1 MTSQTELPT
10 SAVSNPLR
18 SRLFQILEVAR
29 PGDVASRLFDL
40 VLILLILSNVL
51 AILLESVPAINRVYG
66 DWFSV
71 FDTFSVVIF
80 TFEYA
85 ARIWV
90 SVENPAYQHEG
101 YRPGARD

>member
-51 AILLESVPAINRVYG
+51 AILLDPTASHYDLLLRSTPRK
-66 DWFSV
+66 
-71 FDTFSVVIF
+71 
-80 TFEYA
+80 
-85 ARIWV
+85 
-90 SVENPAYQHEG
+90 
-101 YRPGARD
+101 